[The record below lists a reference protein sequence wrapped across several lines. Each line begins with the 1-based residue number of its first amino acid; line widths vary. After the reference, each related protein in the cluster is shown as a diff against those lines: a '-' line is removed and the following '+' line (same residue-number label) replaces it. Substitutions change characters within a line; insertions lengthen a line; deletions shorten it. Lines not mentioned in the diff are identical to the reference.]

1 MFLLKKVANL
11 ISILYVIRT
20 GIAGNLMDGLQWDM
34 IDLVKSGNNPVGA
47 IDKRLTA
54 TKEQAITLAKKYKLV
69 P

>member
-47 IDKRLTA
+47 IDKRLMA